1 MVGTGVNFGTF
12 WSRNRKGGNKLVDCL
27 VMLRVVV
34 TEDDIL
40 VGRVDVGYVSLLED
54 RLGFPFEGEDGND
67 FEIAPYEWAEL
78 GGE

>member
-1 MVGTGVNFGTF
+1 
-12 WSRNRKGGNKLVDCL
+12 
-27 VMLRVVV
+27 MLRVVV

-67 FEIAPYEWAEL
+67 FEVATYEGCRTWR
-78 GGE
+78 